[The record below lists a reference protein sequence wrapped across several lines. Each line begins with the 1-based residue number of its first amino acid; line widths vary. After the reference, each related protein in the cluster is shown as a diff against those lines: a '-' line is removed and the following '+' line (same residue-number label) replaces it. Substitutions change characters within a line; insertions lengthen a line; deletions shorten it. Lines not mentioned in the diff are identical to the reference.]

1 MGRGG
6 LSGCRTLRLG
16 RLPAGGG
23 TDRGLPAASAPSARK
38 TLKPACCLLPPQP
51 APARSK
57 RTQQAPILRLSLSPD
72 PQLHPSGAA
81 KTPELR
87 APSAVIW
94 HLSVFGCDKF
104 PTLCRQSS
112 LSRICVC
119 DRQALR
125 PRGRGGFLSRILQLE
140 LTRGCCASYRWPVSR
155 HGQAQQVKAL
165 SQLDVSPTQPPSQG
179 PWLKAK
185 HDTHRHLKQPR
196 RSPSLS
202 PSLGCFS
209 SLAFK
214 APLQ

>member
-6 LSGCRTLRLG
+6 LSGCQTLRLG

-38 TLKPACCLLPPQP
+38 TIRPACCLVPPQP

-57 RTQQAPILRLSLSPD
+57 HTQQAPILHLSLSPD

-94 HLSVFGCDKF
+94 HLSVFRCDMF

-119 DRQALR
+119 DRRALR

-140 LTRGCCASYRWPVSR
+140 LTRGCCASERWPRQQTRAGTAGQSLVSAGR
-155 HGQAQQVKAL
+155 KPH
-165 SQLDVSPTQPPSQG
+165 PTPSQG
-179 PWLKAK
+179 PWLKAN

>member
-38 TLKPACCLLPPQP
+38 TIRPACCLVPPPP

-94 HLSVFGCDKF
+94 HLSVFRCDMF

-119 DRQALR
+119 DRRALR
-125 PRGRGGFLSRILQLE
+125 PRGRGGFLSRILQLD
-140 LTRGCCASYRWPVSR
+140 LTRAAVRVRDGPVSR

-165 SQLDVSPTQPPSQG
+165 SPLDVSPTQPPARALGSR
-179 PWLKAK
+179 LNM
-185 HDTHRHLKQPR
+185 THI
-196 RSPSLS
+196 
-202 PSLGCFS
+202 GT
-209 SLAFK
+209 
-214 APLQ
+214 